1 MNYNAKNY
9 TEQGGAVTHFGGK
22 VIFEEG
28 CSVDGLPKAGNQA
41 ASTATTVAQLK
52 DDINALLTKLKAAGL
67 MASDETDGEGDEE
80 EDGGDGDGED
90 DLPDPWAEQGHDP
103 HEPT

>member
-1 MNYNAKNY
+1 MSYNAKNY

-67 MASDETDGEGDEE
+67 MAPDETDGEGDEE

-90 DLPDPWAEQGHDP
+90 DPSDQGSGRHHEP
-103 HEPT
+103 HEPM

>member
-1 MNYNAKNY
+1 MSYNAKNY

-52 DDINALLTKLKAAGL
+52 DDILT
-67 MASDETDGEGDEE
+67 
-80 EDGGDGDGED
+80 
-90 DLPDPWAEQGHDP
+90 DPWAEQGHDP